1 MVKANGDGMPQGLL
15 TVLKWII
22 GLAVAALILVIMLI
36 IFGNLVGNLGF
47 GQEST
52 AFTNET
58 ITWTDAGVTPAT
70 AQGRVNGVLTNV
82 IVTNKTGGEV
92 ISSGN
97 YTISGVLI
105 SNTTSNYTDVNVS
118 ATVSFDGRGKIDTDS
133 VILNYSQSAVNVSAQ
148 FPTVGTIIGLA
159 ILLLVLIGIL
169 AFAIK
174 AMMGIAANPTSAT
187 GSFDPGS
194 GGGFA

>member
-1 MVKANGDGMPQGLL
+1 MANNDGMPQGLL

-36 IFGNLVGNLGF
+36 IFGNLSGNLGF
-47 GQEST
+47 AEGS
-52 AFTNET
+52 
-58 ITWTDAGVTPAT
+58 
-70 AQGRVNGVLTNV
+70 QGFN
-82 IVTNKTGGEV
+82 
-92 ISSGN
+92 
-97 YTISGVLI
+97 
-105 SNTTSNYTDVNVS
+105 
-118 ATVSFDGRGKIDTDS
+118 DTQS

-174 AMMGIAANPTSAT
+174 AMMGIAANPTSSV
-187 GSFDPGS
+187 GSFG
-194 GGGFA
+194 